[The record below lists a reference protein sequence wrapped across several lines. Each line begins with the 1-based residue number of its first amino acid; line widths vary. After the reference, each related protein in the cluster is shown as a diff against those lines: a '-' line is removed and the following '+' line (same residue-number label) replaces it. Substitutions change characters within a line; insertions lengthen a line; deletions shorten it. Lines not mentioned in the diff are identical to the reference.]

1 MGFLPPLVRV
11 ARACRVLVLAAFL
24 LPGIA
29 VAAAPAPGQP
39 FTFVVIGHL
48 RGGKEKTL
56 YARMDELLAEV
67 RAAKPDLI
75 FLTGD
80 LIWGDVEDSLTSR
93 ASIVAQWEALDA
105 RLNTLGV
112 PVYRVPGNHDIHDPV
127 TRDVF
132 YERYGKLPRV
142 VTFRGSRFFLFNT
155 VFTPEGNQ
163 ATPVKLTKTVRLDSA
178 QVGFLRDELARGPAE
193 HDFLVMHSVLWFYQ
207 RDPWWTEVHP
217 LLAERHVNAVFT
229 GDLGPAMYTHM
240 VQDSVQ
246 YFRTTLNAI
255 VDKGLSADAPQGL
268 IRTLQFENFL
278 QVRVNGPEVEYAV
291 RIVGATT
298 SPAFGP
304 DRWRAIFGD
313 QPDPGL
319 YYDPASY
326 AIKPKVK
333 PKPSLVA
340 RMRSELSPKRAVA
353 LLGLLGVVFFAG
365 YLVGTARGRAARP
378 AH

>member
-1 MGFLPPLVRV
+1 MGVFRSPVRL
-11 ARACRVLVLAAFL
+11 ARACALLVLAAAG
-24 LPGIA
+24 LPGDL
-29 VAAAPAPGQP
+29 VAAPEQVSQP

-93 ASIVAQWEALDA
+93 ASILAQWEALDA

-112 PVYRVPGNHDIHDPV
+112 PIYRVPGNHDLHDPV

-132 YERYGKLPRV
+132 FERYGPLPRV

-163 ATPVKLTKTVRLDSA
+163 ATPIKLTKTVRLDSA
-178 QVGFLRDELARGPAE
+178 QVGFLRDELAKAPAE
-193 HDFLVMHSVLWFYQ
+193 HDFLVMHSVLWFYEH
-207 RDPWWTEVHP
+207 DPWWTEVHP
-217 LLAERHVNAVFT
+217 LLAERRVNAVFT
-229 GDLGPAMYTHM
+229 GDLGPAMYTHL

-255 VDKGLSADAPQGL
+255 VDKGVSADAPQGL

-278 QVRVNGPEVEYAV
+278 QVRVNGPEVQYAV

-313 QPDPGL
+313 EPDPGR

-326 AIKPKVK
+326 AVKAKVR
-333 PKPSLVA
+333 PPFSLLA
-340 RMRSELSPKRAVA
+340 RVRSELSPKRAVA
-353 LLGLLGVVFFAG
+353 LLGLLGLVFVAG

-378 AH
+378 AR